1 MSYYH
6 IIVPALWATVQL
18 GGYEDTALHG
28 HNYTF
33 YCTVTVIAGL
43 ALPVTMEWLHS
54 NGSAVSNDRFM
65 VHSANVS
72 RVTTLTMTVAPIL
85 TTDGGKYSCQASV
98 NVPWMDEQPPN
109 IAESVHIPV
118 TSKSISQIRYVA
130 IVSIFYLFFLSHSS
144 SPIPVNDGPSSILCK
159 LESKSH
165 IIINY
170 SKSFPN
176 YFIVV
181 FMQAS

>member
-1 MSYYH
+1 MFYYH
-6 IIVPALWATVQL
+6 IIVPASWATVQL

-54 NGSAVSNDRFM
+54 NGSAVSNYRFV
-65 VHSANVS
+65 VHSHTVS

-85 TTDGGKYSCQASV
+85 TTDGGKYTCQASV

-118 TSKSISQIRYVA
+118 TSKSISQIHYVA
-130 IVSIFYLFFLSHSS
+130 IV
-144 SPIPVNDGPSSILCK
+144 V
-159 LESKSH
+159 
-165 IIINY
+165 
-170 SKSFPN
+170 
-176 YFIVV
+176 YFICFFSLIAQALFQLVMGPVQYCVNWKVSHTIVRVSPSKLYVV
-181 FMQAS
+181 FMPCMHAS

>member
-1 MSYYH
+1 MFYYH
-6 IIVPALWATVQL
+6 IIVPASWATVQL
-18 GGYEDTALHG
+18 GGYEDTAALHG

-43 ALPVTMEWLHS
+43 ALPVSMEWLHS
-54 NGSAVSNDRFM
+54 NGSAVSNYRFV
-65 VHSANVS
+65 VHSHTVS

-85 TTDGGKYSCQASV
+85 TTDGGKYTCQASV

-118 TSKSISQIRYVA
+118 TSKSISQIHYVA

-144 SPIPVNDGPSSILCK
+144 SPIPVSDGPGSILCE

-165 IIINY
+165 Y
-170 SKSFPN
+170 SKSFPE
-176 YFIVV
+176 
-181 FMQAS
+181 

>member
-1 MSYYH
+1 
-6 IIVPALWATVQL
+6 
-18 GGYEDTALHG
+18 
-28 HNYTF
+28 
-33 YCTVTVIAGL
+33 
-43 ALPVTMEWLHS
+43 MEWLHS
-54 NGSAVSNDRFM
+54 NGSAVSNDRFV
-65 VHSANVS
+65 VHSTTVS
-72 RVTTLTMTVAPIL
+72 RITTLTMTIAPIL

-118 TSKSISQIRYVA
+118 TSKSISQINYIA
-130 IVSIFYLFFLSHSS
+130 IVIRTQYNLFVIPSHSS